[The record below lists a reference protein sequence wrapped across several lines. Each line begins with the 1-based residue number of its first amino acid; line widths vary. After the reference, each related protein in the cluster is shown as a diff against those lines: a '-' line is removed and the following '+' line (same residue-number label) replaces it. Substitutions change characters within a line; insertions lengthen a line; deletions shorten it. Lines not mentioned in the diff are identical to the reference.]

1 MKLEWETI
9 DNYHTRAKVFGGWL
23 VKAYECQEHAS
34 YMTDQGYWART
45 QSHEMSVSMA
55 FVPDPQHRWDIK
67 ELTHSPCLKTGDS
80 AIIETSLLS

>member
-1 MKLEWETI
+1 MTVQQARVKLKPMQRLENNQRIVNESNK
-9 DNYHTRAKVFGGWL
+9 DTRARVFGGWL

-67 ELTHSPCLKTGDS
+67 DIK
-80 AIIETSLLS
+80 

>member
-55 FVPDPQHRWDIK
+55 FAPDPQHRWDIK
-67 ELTHSPCLKTGDS
+67 DIK
-80 AIIETSLLS
+80 